1 MLTLFFDNCYLASV
15 SINAFMVLII
25 TGKAQM
31 AKVANDTAAPPE
43 KKSKG
48 KRKNTSG
55 KSGIFFRNYSSS
67 FLSPI
72 HWLVAFQ
79 SKASEA
85 VCRKNAR
92 MRRNVYSCALNIL
105 RHLNLI
111 EISTMYVTFQ
121 IYKRRISSPHSFK
134 ESKIPPFFIKWSL
147 MFSKM
152 FSFHPFRFRGKST
165 TCGKYVV
172 IRDDNDLEWRFVSL
186 IWL

>member
-1 MLTLFFDNCYLASV
+1 
-15 SINAFMVLII
+15 MVLII

-43 KKSKG
+43 KKGKG

-85 VCRKNAR
+85 VCRKSDPQTHKHFYTKCLHVIAKDVNATKCLF
-92 MRRNVYSCALNIL
+92 MRAEYTTPFKLN
-105 RHLNLI
+105 
-111 EISTMYVTFQ
+111 
-121 IYKRRISSPHSFK
+121 
-134 ESKIPPFFIKWSL
+134 
-147 MFSKM
+147 
-152 FSFHPFRFRGKST
+152 
-165 TCGKYVV
+165 
-172 IRDDNDLEWRFVSL
+172 
-186 IWL
+186 